1 MLEKYLR
8 MQLGTG
14 YCGTDE
20 VLYFKLENQD
30 QTELTPD
37 DYEQYSEYAVDH
49 NESFGYDLQDYVE
62 KNFEDV
68 DDDEIDEYYDDYV
81 LNCTEHG
88 YIEIVE
94 LDPEDDNSFSD
105 GTLEDMLW

>member
-20 VLYFKLENQD
+20 VLYFKLKNQD

-37 DYEQYSEYAVDH
+37 DYEQYSEYAVGH
-49 NESFGYDLQDYVE
+49 NESYGYDYQDWLERNVCVGD
-62 KNFEDV
+62 EDG
-68 DDDEIDEYYDDYV
+68 EYYDEYV
-81 LNCTEHG
+81 LNCVEAG

>member
-20 VLYFKLENQD
+20 VLYFKLKNQD

-37 DYEQYSEYAVDH
+37 DYEEYAQYAVAH
-49 NESFGYDLQDYVE
+49 NESFGYDLQKYVE
-62 KNFEDV
+62 DNYLDV
-68 DDDEIDEYYDDYV
+68 DEIDEYWDEYV
-81 LNCTEHG
+81 LDCTEHG

-94 LDPEDDNSFSD
+94 LDPETNEYCFSD
-105 GTLEDMLW
+105 GRYHGDW